1 MLRSW
6 SRWRS
11 SRQISLR
18 SAGRGL
24 FLIALVYTCA
34 AAIFTGVLLTKIER
48 EARFTRETQLPL
60 ILSQTR
66 NAVKAERLA
75 SLVRAIYLARD
86 RRLERQIQ
94 LQIQALAQGFPF
106 DAGERVVSGSKNVA
120 TLAKEIAAARQQARD
135 SAGQNTTA
143 FTFEERATAAYS
155 EAIKI
160 IDEMGKE
167 LSGDAALAADRL
179 AQEIEAGAASTR
191 NTVLVTLVMPGFFC
205 VVLLLLARR
214 HLAKPILSAIGN
226 LKKIS
231 ENSQTI
237 PVQTRPVLSELA
249 MIGDAVLSYG
259 DTASELR
266 RKNVVLQALA
276 EEDPLTGLANR
287 RTFETFLQ
295 SALANTT
302 KIGGTA
308 VLLIDLD
315 HFKSINDR
323 YGHQVG
329 DQCLQSLALL
339 LLSLDHLPN
348 SMAARYGGEEFV
360 IVYNADNEGQALLDA
375 AFVCRRIEAMRI
387 PLEGEN
393 SMTMT
398 ASIGVSFTSRSD
410 ASEMSDMILRADKAL
425 YLAKSGGRN
434 RAVADRSVPFQGR
447 FSKAGG
453 KPAR

>member
-1 MLRSW
+1 MLKSW

-18 SAGRGL
+18 SAGRAL
-24 FLIALVYTCA
+24 FLIALVYTGA

-48 EARFTRETQLPL
+48 EAKFTRETQLPL

-66 NAVKAERLA
+66 NAVKTERLA

-106 DAGERVVSGSKNVA
+106 DAGERVVSGSKSVA

-135 SAGQNTTA
+135 SAGQSTAA

-155 EAIKI
+155 QAIKI

-179 AQEIEAGAASTR
+179 AKEIEAGAASTR
-191 NTVLVTLVMPGFFC
+191 NTVLLTLLMPGLFC
-205 VVLLLLARR
+205 VVLVLLARR
-214 HLAKPILSAIGN
+214 HLAKPVLAAIGN
-226 LKKIS
+226 LKRIS
-231 ENSQTI
+231 ENRPTL
-237 PVQTRPVLSELA
+237 PVQTRPVLAELA

-287 RTFETFLQ
+287 RTFETYLQ
-295 SALANTT
+295 SALADKD

-308 VLLIDLD
+308 VLLIDVD

-323 YGHQVG
+323 HGHQVG

-339 LLSLDHLPN
+339 LVSLDRLP
-348 SMAARYGGEEFV
+348 SFLAARYGGEEFV
-360 IVYNADNEGQALLDA
+360 IVYNADNEEQALLDA

-387 PLEGEN
+387 PLEGEH
-393 SMTMT
+393 SLTMT
-398 ASIGVSFTSRSD
+398 ASIGVSFAPRGD
-410 ASEMSDMILRADKAL
+410 AGGMNELILRADKAL

-434 RAVADRSVPFQGR
+434 RAVADHPVQARGR
-447 FSKAGG
+447 ISNARGQTAG
-453 KPAR
+453 

>member
-1 MLRSW
+1 MLKSW

-11 SRQISLR
+11 PRQITLR
-18 SAGRGL
+18 TAGRGL

-48 EARFTRETQLPL
+48 EAKFTRETQLPL

-120 TLAKEIAAARQQARD
+120 NLAKEIAAARQQARD
-135 SAGQNTTA
+135 SAGQNTAA

-191 NTVLVTLVMPGFFC
+191 YTVLLTLLMPGFFC

-214 HLAKPILSAIGN
+214 HLVKPILSAIGN
-226 LKKIS
+226 LKRIN
-231 ENSQTI
+231 ENRQTM
-237 PVQTRPVLSELA
+237 PVQSRPVLSELA

-295 SALANTT
+295 AALANSNT
-302 KIGGTA
+302 IGGIA

-329 DQCLQSLALL
+329 DRCLQSLALL
-339 LLSLDHLPN
+339 LLSLDSLPN
-348 SMAARYGGEEFV
+348 SLAARYGGEEFV
-360 IVYNADNEGQALLDA
+360 IVYTATNEEQALTDA
-375 AFVCRRIEAMRI
+375 SFLCRRIEAMRI

-393 SMTMT
+393 SMTIT
-398 ASIGVSFTSRSD
+398 ASIGVSFTSRND
-410 ASEMSDMILRADKAL
+410 ISEMNELISRADRAL
-425 YLAKSGGRN
+425 YIAKSGGRN
-434 RAVADRSVPFQGR
+434 RAVADGSIQLKDVLRRPERGPT
-447 FSKAGG
+447 G
-453 KPAR
+453 